1 MSLQALIFDMD
12 GTLIDTE
19 ELHRQAFN
27 AAFIELGL
35 FWDWGP
41 HLYAELLKVSGGVE
55 RLRRYIESLPHEQ
68 GERERQLEQVPAI
81 HRTKTAIYRDLVAA
95 GRLPLRPGMVRLI
108 GEARAASLRLAI
120 AATSSSENVAAL
132 LSATLGPAALTWFD
146 AVVSA
151 DMVPQPKPAPDLY
164 QRVLGALHLP
174 ATACVVLEDSANG
187 VRAAKAADLVT
198 IALPTRWTV
207 EQDLSGADLVV
218 PALDALA
225 APLAEIQSLH
235 RRCGLKSA

>member
-1 MSLQALIFDMD
+1 MTLQALIFDMD

-55 RLRRYIESLPHEQ
+55 RLRHYIESLPLDEPA
-68 GERERQLEQVPAI
+68 RAQLIGQVPAI
-81 HRTKTAIYRDLVAA
+81 HRTKTAIYRDLIAA
-95 GRLPLRPGMVRLI
+95 GRLPLRPGMVKLI
-108 GEARAASLRLAI
+108 AEARAASLRLAI
-120 AATSSSENVAAL
+120 AATSSSENATAL
-132 LSATLGPAALTWFD
+132 LSATLGSAALPWFE
-146 AVVSA
+146 AIVSA

-164 QRVLGALHLP
+164 QRVLGALHLTP
-174 ATACVVLEDSANG
+174 ADCAVLEDSANG
-187 VRAAKAADLVT
+187 VRAAKAAELVT
-198 IALPTRWTV
+198 IAVPSRWTV
-207 EQDLSGADLVV
+207 EQDLSAADLVV

-225 APLAEIQSLH
+225 SPLAEIQSLH
-235 RRCGLKSA
+235 RRRSLKSA

>member
-1 MSLQALIFDMD
+1 MSLKALIFDMD

-41 HLYAELLKVSGGVE
+41 HLYAELLRVSGGVE
-55 RLRRYIESLPHEQ
+55 RLRRYIEALPLEASERGRLIEQ
-68 GERERQLEQVPAI
+68 LPAI

-120 AATSSSENVAAL
+120 AATSSSENV
-132 LSATLGPAALTWFD
+132 SASLGAAALTWFE
-146 AVVSA
+146 AVVSV

-174 ATACVVLEDSANG
+174 AAACVALEDSANG
-187 VRAAKAADLVT
+187 VRAAKAAELVT
-198 IALPTRWTV
+198 IAVPSRWTV
-207 EQDLSGADLVV
+207 EQDLSGADLIV

-235 RRCGLKSA
+235 RRCSLKSA